1 MTSEIK
7 VLIVDDHGVVR
18 QGLRTYL
25 DLIDCMSSDLLG
37 HKSIFQIET
46 FHLIS

>member
-1 MTSEIK
+1 MDKIS

-25 DLIDCMSSDLLG
+25 ALLNDIDIVG
-37 HKSIFQIET
+37 EARNGVEAVEQVR
-46 FHLIS
+46 